1 VLIIACPWALGLATP
16 MSVVVGSGLG
26 AKHGV
31 LFKDAAAR
39 EKLRGRHP
47 GRRQGRNA
55 DNQHARRP
63 SGTDILATADATPQ
77 QVMRVAAS
85 VNQSSEHPLA
95 KAIVQAAQR
104 ESVTLVDPVDF
115 QAAPGFGV
123 TATLDGTGIRR
134 DRHP

>member
-1 VLIIACPWALGLATP
+1 
-16 MSVVVGSGLG
+16 
-26 AKHGV
+26 
-31 LFKDAAAR
+31 
-39 EKLRGRHP
+39 
-47 GRRQGRNA
+47 
-55 DNQHARRP
+55 
-63 SGTDILATADATPQ
+63 
-77 QVMRVAAS
+77 MRVAAS